1 VTALARKASEPDDAR
16 IAALSEAARPRVESA
31 SRAPQFSAGMV
42 EVNVFRVAG
51 HTELADRIAEAVGA
65 AGPAAVA
72 GAKRHLVETFGARN
86 PERGWLGFVMFVAV
100 LSSAFAAATAS
111 GIHSDPL
118 ALAPWAM
125 VLAGVAVLAQVIVL
139 AGARLRPVNRF
150 IVRMQ
155 LFVVAALVLAA
166 VLSFTHGL
174 TGSGTAVAVCA
185 GLAAALAVVVVVI
198 RSRGGEATQDV
209 DLSVERAYL
218 RAIGEVDAVARD
230 AQRDVDASLDTRE
243 AEIVVA
249 VRTRLLEEFAGR
261 RTELAGLDADL
272 PAGAMIIASKADP
285 DRWLPPAMAKS
296 RKR

>member
-1 VTALARKASEPDDAR
+1 MTAADDAR
-16 IAALSEAARPRVESA
+16 IASLTETARTRVENA
-31 SRAPQFSAGMV
+31 LQAPNFSAGMV

-51 HTELADRIAEAVGA
+51 HTELADRIAETVGA

-86 PERGWLGFVMFVAV
+86 PERGWLGFVMFAAV

-111 GIHSDPL
+111 GIRSDPVS
-118 ALAPWAM
+118 LAPWAT
-125 VLAGVAVLAQVIVL
+125 VLAGIAVLGQVVVL
-139 AGARLRPVNRF
+139 AGSRLRPVNRF

-166 VLSFTHGL
+166 VLSFSHGL
-174 TGSGTAVAVCA
+174 TGSGAAVAVCA
-185 GLAAALAVVVVVI
+185 ALAAVLAAVVGVI
-198 RSRGGEATQDV
+198 RSRGGEATQDI

-218 RAIGEVDAVARD
+218 RAIEHVGDVARD
-230 AQRDVDASLDTRE
+230 AQRDVDAALDRRE

-249 VRTRLLEEFAGR
+249 VRTRLLEEFAAR
-261 RTELAGLDADL
+261 RPELAGLDADL